1 MKNLAIIPARSGSK
15 GLKDKNIALLNGK
28 PLLAYSIEASIK
40 SNIFDKILVSTDS
53 IEYADIAKQFGAEV
67 PFLRS
72 EENSSDLAS
81 TWNVVKEVLTLLT
94 ENGESYDTVCVLQ
107 PTSPLRTSEDIING
121 YQAFVKKRANFIV
134 GVTEMDHS
142 PLWSNELPDDLSLKD
157 FITDDVF
164 NKARQQL
171 PTYYRIN
178 GAIYIIKVE
187 HLLTNNKLYD
197 KKTFAYVMDKMN
209 SVDIDD
215 EFDMVL
221 AKTLIDFL
229 VNKKI

>member
-94 ENGESYDTVCVLQ
+94 EIGESYDTVCVLQ

-221 AKTLIDFL
+221 AKTLIDFSI
-229 VNKKI
+229 NKKI